1 MAVKRS
7 TIAIC
12 ALTLALVASNL
23 WWLYAAFDAAVTA
36 SYLQQSFDEH
46 RQALAE
52 LLVVAPA
59 ASDAAA
65 TPESVLGAARTVA
78 RHDGSFEKDGFVW
91 VGQLGY
97 RFNSTGRLVEVQ
109 TRWSPF

>member
-1 MAVKRS
+1 MRRS

-12 ALTLALVASNL
+12 ALSLALVVSNL
-23 WWLYAAFDAAVTA
+23 WWLYAAFDTAVIT

-59 ASDAAA
+59 ASGAAS
-65 TPESVLGAARTVA
+65 TPESVLGAARAVA
-78 RHDGSFEKDGFVW
+78 RHDVTTFEKDGFVW

-97 RFNSTGRLVEVQ
+97 RFDSTGRLVEVQ
-109 TRWSPF
+109 TKWSPF